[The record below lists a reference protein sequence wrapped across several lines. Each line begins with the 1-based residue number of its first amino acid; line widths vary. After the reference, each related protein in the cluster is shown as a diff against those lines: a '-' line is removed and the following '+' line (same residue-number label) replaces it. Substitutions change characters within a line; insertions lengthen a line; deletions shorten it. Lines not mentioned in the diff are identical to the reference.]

1 MPPWTKAGLLA
12 LAALGGT
19 ACEDL
24 GDFSTEPGQAYCGSI
39 TLGGSFRTG
48 FSTRVQMRL
57 ELDAGLLD
65 DPAASPGTLATFEA
79 ADDVSPER
87 RLIDGAALRPIPPLH
102 HDALSHADLGDSR
115 ERTAMF
121 AVSPAAADSEAM
133 LAVLSLR
140 SDDRVEVRLVRP
152 GAPEPA
158 DEAAEVAEGRR
169 MLFGLFVLDRKDNR
183 CGF

>member
-1 MPPWTKAGLLA
+1 VLA
-12 LAALGGT
+12 LALGCV

-24 GDFSTEPGQAYCGSI
+24 SDFSTGPGEAYCGSI

-57 ELDAGLLD
+57 ELDASMLD
-65 DPAASPGTLATFEA
+65 DPGASPGTLATFEA
-79 ADDVSPER
+79 ADDVNPER
-87 RLIDGAALRPIPPLH
+87 RLVDDAALRPIPPLH
-102 HDALSHADLGDSR
+102 HDALSHAELGDGR

-121 AVSPAAADSEAM
+121 AVSPSAADAEGM
-133 LAVLSLR
+133 LAVISLR

-152 GAPEPA
+152 GAV
-158 DEAAEVAEGRR
+158 AAEGDEVPEGRR
-169 MLFGLFVLDRKDNR
+169 TLFGLFVLERKGNR